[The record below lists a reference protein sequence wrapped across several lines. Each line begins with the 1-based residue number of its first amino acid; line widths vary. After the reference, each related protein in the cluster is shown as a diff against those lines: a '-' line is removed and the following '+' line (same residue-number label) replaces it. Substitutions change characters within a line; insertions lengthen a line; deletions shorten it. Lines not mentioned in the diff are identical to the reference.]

1 MKYPGYTNLHST
13 KIKTKQEAI
22 EGDNNAKDR
31 TYFVRETAR

>member
-22 EGDNNAKDR
+22 EGDNNAKDK